1 MCLAFLEQL
10 ELVSTASPSLFF
22 HLLTPLHTV
31 FQRLGAVDGRR
42 QMSSLRSVR
51 SMLDRV
57 YPSLMQQRR
66 DEGEEEELAPLTVAG
81 YVVQLLEPFV
91 DHLHRQ
97 FTSNEAPLQTFWTP
111 LQRECVGLLLTILGD
126 PLVSCDLRRDGM
138 AADHMRAVEA
148 IMCGVVRCH
157 CGCLQLLEHE
167 GDTRWRPAKEE
178 EEDVSPFGV
187 PTVGVAC
194 FVYLVLV
201 EEIQSS
207 YLPSPLHPHHLLHT
221 SLTHTLTLLHRYIR
235 TPSHTLIIYVH
246 TPTCTCITSHL
257 HFSHRPDMQS
267 MLKGLALLE
276 CVLCHVSLCSLPPHT
291 LAHDRYLNTAQSL
304 VDVMVTCP
312 HKNLRQRSVSLLP
325 ELIRRFQPSCRRK
338 LYRYTMPFSTL
349 PFTHCLW

>member
-1 MCLAFLEQL
+1 VASLLLSQEHREVVKTLGWDLLTLLTHHLPPVVTPSPSPSLWQLVTAIAETCSPKEMCLAFLEQL

-267 MLKGLALLE
+267 MLKGL
-276 CVLCHVSLCSLPPHT
+276 VS
-291 LAHDRYLNTAQSL
+291 Y
-304 VDVMVTCP
+304 
-312 HKNLRQRSVSLLP
+312 
-325 ELIRRFQPSCRRK
+325 
-338 LYRYTMPFSTL
+338 
-349 PFTHCLW
+349 